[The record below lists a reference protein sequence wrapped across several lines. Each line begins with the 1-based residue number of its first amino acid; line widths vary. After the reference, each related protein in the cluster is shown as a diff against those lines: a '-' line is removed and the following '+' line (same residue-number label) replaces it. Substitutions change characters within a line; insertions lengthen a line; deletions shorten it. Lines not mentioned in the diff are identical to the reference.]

1 MPPIGPLGGRHFNPS
16 VPWSMYCTYSVS
28 KASWSHISDLYIGN
42 SKTTVDD
49 DHERKGQRRRWYCR
63 SRALAL
69 PVHDRPP
76 LVQKLP
82 RPSRIAQDYKPAVGK
97 MRENE
102 QSNSTLVT
110 DSAITD
116 LRVKM
121 MRIKKCFLRHL
132 LNTLFI
138 YLLMYPILMSA
149 DAIISASG

>member
-1 MPPIGPLGGRHFNPS
+1 
-16 VPWSMYCTYSVS
+16 
-28 KASWSHISDLYIGN
+28 
-42 SKTTVDD
+42 
-49 DHERKGQRRRWYCR
+49 
-63 SRALAL
+63 
-69 PVHDRPP
+69 
-76 LVQKLP
+76 
-82 RPSRIAQDYKPAVGK
+82 